1 MNVDKKLSGE
11 YDRVLLTKL
20 LEYVSDYTMNRKI
33 DIKESI
39 AEMTQIDVSALNNF
53 LAGRSNSLT
62 PKVWNKP
69 SSNDFHYLDAK
80 KCSEENFKELFEKF
94 NISSKIR
101 FMALPFSFAIS
112 KEAKEAEER
121 EAKIATTKA
130 KTAAEADDAKKMA
143 TLISTMVEWSIE
155 TINGIWDGTGG
166 AVDVGYWA
174 KLIELFPV
182 RLLGDSEYFIS
193 LFYEKDTVQQMI
205 EKLEEQTTLIKN
217 IPRKML
223 REFMVLEELVD
234 KYSKKSPAPNGTSQR
249 LIQELEK
256 QGTSTMRLKSFADC
270 SPIFRLYS
278 IRTVDIHLYSLIYCL
293 PKEEQEKAKNEIA
306 DVATVCKQMRANPRK
321 PDMELTKQKERQPK
335 N

>member
-11 YDRVLLTKL
+11 YDRFLLTKL

-39 AEMTQIDVSALNNF
+39 AGMTQIDVSALNNF

-62 PKVWNKP
+62 PKIWNKP
-69 SSNDFHYLDAK
+69 SSNDFHYLDAE
-80 KCSEENFKELFEKF
+80 KCSEKNFKELFEKF

-112 KEAKEAEER
+112 KEAKEAEEAEER

-193 LFYEKDTVQQMI
+193 LFYERDTVQQMI
-205 EKLEEQTTLIKN
+205 EKLKKRTTSIEN
-217 IPRKML
+217 IPREML
-223 REFMVLEELVD
+223 SEFVKLEKFIH
-234 KYSKKSPAPNGTSQR
+234 KYSKKPPAPNGTSQR

-293 PKEEQEKAKNEIA
+293 PKEEQEKAKHEIA
-306 DVATVCKQMRANPRK
+306 DVATVCEQMRTKPRK
-321 PDMELTKQKERQPK
+321 PDME
-335 N
+335 